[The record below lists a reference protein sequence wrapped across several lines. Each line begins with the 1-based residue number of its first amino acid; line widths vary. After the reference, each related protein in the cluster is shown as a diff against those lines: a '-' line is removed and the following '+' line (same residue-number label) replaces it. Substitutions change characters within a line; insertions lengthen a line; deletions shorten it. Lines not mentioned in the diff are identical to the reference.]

1 MAISLVFGL
10 AQSTAPITGQWTIS
24 GPIVEDRVQL
34 SIRRYRPGSEMSSSS
49 SVPLGQLSG
58 LTRAQ
63 LGSSTPLVTRFDIVR
78 EAGTLRLE
86 GYLQN
91 GSGGGNFTFIPNPGY
106 ANEMRSLGYSDLS
119 DENVFRLAIH
129 DVSTTYVRSMSA
141 AGLRPES
148 TEKLITMRIHGVSV
162 EFVNEMTTMGY
173 KELKTDKLITMR
185 IHGVTTNFIRDIESL
200 GFGRPPIDKLVTMRI
215 HGITPDYIRKVQAR
229 GFNNASI
236 DQLVRLKFTA
246 S

>member
-1 MAISLVFGL
+1 MAISLVLGL
-10 AQSTAPITGQWTIS
+10 AQSAPITGQWTIS

-34 SIRRYRPGSEMSSSS
+34 SIRRYWPGSEMSSSS
-49 SVPLGQLSG
+49 SVPMSQLSG

-63 LGSSTPLVTRFDIVR
+63 LGSAEGMVTRFDIVR
-78 EAGTLRLE
+78 DAGTLRLE

-91 GSGGGNFTFIPNPGY
+91 GSGGGNFTFIPNAAY
-106 ANEMRSLGYSDLS
+106 ANEMRSRGSSELS
-119 DENVFRLAIH
+119 DENIFRLAIH
-129 DVSTTYVRSMSA
+129 DVSVQFM
-141 AGLRPES
+141 
-148 TEKLITMRIHGVSV
+148 
-162 EFVNEMTTMGY
+162 NEMTALGY

-236 DQLVRLKFTA
+236 DQLVRLKIHGILN
-246 S
+246 

>member
-1 MAISLVFGL
+1 MAIFLALGL
-10 AQSTAPITGQWTIS
+10 AQTTSPITGQWTIS
-24 GPIVEDRVQL
+24 GPVVEDRVQL

-49 SVPLGQLSG
+49 SVPMSQLSG

-63 LGSSTPLVTRFDIVR
+63 LGSATPSLIRFDIVR
-78 EAGTLRLE
+78 DAGALRLE

-91 GSGGGNFTFIPNPGY
+91 GGGGGNFTFIPNPGY
-106 ANEMRSLGYSDLS
+106 ANEMTARGFSDLS

-129 DVSTTYVRSMSA
+129 DVSMQY
-141 AGLRPES
+141 
-148 TEKLITMRIHGVSV
+148 I
-162 EFVNEMTTMGY
+162 NDMTALGY
-173 KELKTDKLITMR
+173 KDLKTDKLITMR
-185 IHGVTTNFIRDIESL
+185 IHGVTPNFIRDIEAL

-236 DQLVRLKFTA
+236 DQLVRLKIHGILN
-246 S
+246 